1 LARFKNAAE
10 LMPDQAVAFW
20 CVRDAYRAQG
30 IYHLAQKSYETAVH
44 VTPDNEQARK
54 KLAR

>member
-20 CVRDAYRAQG
+20 CVGDAYRAQG